1 MSYFYKREQKS
12 PPRRFLLIL
21 GIALLVSI
29 SVFGLMILFWPKLIV
44 AMDLPPN
51 LRVGFGVIC
60 IIYAIL
66 RSSRLIFRRDTDGDE

>member
-29 SVFGLMILFWPKLIV
+29 SAFGLMILFWPKLIT
-44 AMDLPPN
+44 AMALPEH
-51 LRVGFGVIC
+51 LRIGFGVIC
-60 IIYAIL
+60 IIYGIL
-66 RSSRLIFRRDTDGDE
+66 RSSRLIFKKQTDEY

>member
-29 SVFGLMILFWPKLIV
+29 TAFGLMILLWDKLAL
-44 AMDLPPN
+44 AMGLSTWH
-51 LRVGFGVIC
+51 RTGFGVVC
-60 IIYAIL
+60 ILYAIL
-66 RSSRLIFRRDTDGDE
+66 RSSRLIFRKKDVDEQ